1 MGVVSAPSSKMLGRA
16 SQAVVGGLE
25 AAFQW
30 YGKQV
35 ATHPVKVVFAC
46 ILATGLSVIG
56 ILRYTTENN
65 AFRLWIPDNS
75 DFVANYN
82 WLEKNSPPDVRFNS
96 MILANQEDE
105 HGVLTPAGLAEL
117 AAIHKEGAELKT
129 RTSSLT
135 WGDVCL
141 QVGLQCQG
149 DECPPFPDFS
159 KCASQPY
166 QPWVDCYPEP
176 WCEYIQD
183 STRFACL
190 EPSLL
195 EIWGFDFDYANLNQ
209 KDILEAVN
217 AETITSKVTGNPVD
231 VRSLLGEITEDSTG
245 KIVKAVAT
253 FIQWFGRVNTSAILE
268 DDVSDMGTGELVDAA
283 SLEWE
288 AELRDLLLEKRDNL
302 PSGFSSFVN
311 VARGYSDIAGDTI
324 SSDAIMMPIGFLI
337 VFVYVTLMLGRLN
350 CVQQRSMLALAG
362 LASIGMTVGF
372 TYGICSAVGLLY
384 GPMHNII
391 PFLLLGIGI
400 DDMFVIMQCYD
411 NLSPEEM
418 SSPDIPTRVG
428 KTMKRAG
435 VAITVTSLTDFMVF
449 AIGATSVLPALRSF
463 CLWCGVGILAVY
475 FYQATFFT
483 AFLAL
488 DCRRIA
494 ARRNGICPLFVHAEK
509 TEEEEEEKKKSSG
522 SKMTFGQRTFSHLAN
537 LVLSTPGKVIVL
549 VTAATLL
556 GGGIYGTTQLRQEF
570 DATWF
575 LPPTS
580 YLRQWF
586 AANDQHFPST
596 GERVKIYLT
605 GVDLADEMDSLDHL
619 VSSLTNATDIVSSVD
634 NWWKTLKNSLPKNRS
649 EVTHEI
655 FNKKLTQFLH
665 GPTGFKYRGNF
676 EFTSDLSCGSAA
688 PPTLLSTLTF
698 THQQLEKSAQYPALV
713 KVKEIIEDSNFSGN
727 VFPLTREYSSWET
740 DEVIVRELVR
750 NLGIALACV
759 FLTTLLLLA
768 NFLGSVI
775 VLLCVAVTLVDLCG
789 YMHFWGLTVD
799 VISAVDIIIAIGLCV
814 DYAVHICHAFLTVSG
829 SKRERAH
836 AALVDMG
843 PAVLNGGIST
853 LIAFILL
860 LSSDSYF
867 FLTFFKI
874 FFLTVL
880 FGVWHGLVLLP
891 VLLSLVGPGAYSSAR
906 SITDPTPCTTVA
918 TLDKDGGHK
927 DGGRRPRGSRG
938 SLISL
943 LSLARVPVLIIVRA
957 RLPILPSISAVIK
970 VFLFVEMFYL
980 PYHIFQS

>member
-1 MGVVSAPSSKMLGRA
+1 MLNRA
-16 SQAVVGGLE
+16 SGLIVESLEE
-25 AAFQW
+25 AAAS
-30 YGKQV
+30 YGKSV
-35 ATHPVKVVFAC
+35 ATHPVKVALGC
-46 ILATGLSVIG
+46 LLITGLASVG
-56 ILRYTTENN
+56 LLRWKTENN
-65 AFRLWIPDNS
+65 VYRLWVPDTS
-75 DFVANYN
+75 HFLRDYN
-82 WLEKNSPPDVRFNS
+82 WLEENKPEDVRFNS
-96 MILANQEDE
+96 VILTAD
-105 HGVLTPAGLAEL
+105 HDVLTPTALQQLAQL
-117 AAIHKEGAELKT
+117 HHKVVSL
-129 RTSSLT
+129 RTSSNLG
-135 WGDVCL
+135 WSDVCFEIPAK
-141 QVGLQCQG
+141 VEVEAP
-149 DECPPFPDFS
+149 EC
-159 KCASQPY
+159 KGI
-166 QPWVDCYPEP
+166 PWLAPCYPTD
-176 WCEYIQD
+176 WCPYIEKAQKPE
-183 STRFACL
+183 CL
-190 EPSLL
+190 ETSLL
-195 EIWGFDFDYANLNQ
+195 EIWGYDFDYSTITREQ
-209 KDILEAVN
+209 ILEEVN
-217 AETITSKVTGNPVD
+217 KEKVKSNVTGIMVEPKKMIGGVTNKD
-231 VRSLLGEITEDSTG
+231 G
-245 KIVKAVAT
+245 KVISAKAT
-253 FIQWFGRVNTSAILE
+253 QIQWIGRVNTTAARQ
-268 DDVSDMGTGELVDAA
+268 DDISDLATGQMVDKATLA
-283 SLEWE
+283 WE
-288 AELRDLLLEKRDNL
+288 EVLRDFLLEHRTSL
-302 PSGFSSFVN
+302 PFGTSMFIN
-311 VARGYSDIAGDTI
+311 VARGYSDIATDTI
-324 SSDAIMMPIGFLI
+324 TDDAIMMPIGFII
-337 VFVYVTLMLGRLN
+337 VFVYVTFMLGRLD
-350 CVQQRSMLALAG
+350 CLQQRSMLAGAG
-362 LASIGMTVGF
+362 LTAIGLTIGF
-372 TYGICSAVGLLY
+372 TYGVCSAVGLFY

-418 SSPDIPTRVG
+418 SSGDIPTRVG
-428 KTMKRAG
+428 KTMRWAG

-449 AIGATSVLPALRSF
+449 AIGATTVLPALRSF

-509 TEEEEEEKKKSSG
+509 TEEEEEEEKKKSSG

-549 VTAATLL
+549 VTAAALL

-698 THQQLEKSAQYPALV
+698 THEQLEKSAQYPALV
-713 KVKEIIEDSNFSGN
+713 KVKQIIEDSNFSGN

-843 PAVLNGGIST
+843 PAVLNGGLST

-906 SITDPTPCTTVA
+906 SITDPAPCTTVA

-927 DGGRRPRGSRG
+927 DGGRHPRVETEEESKRESRKPNFFA
-938 SLISL
+938 
-943 LSLARVPVLIIVRA
+943 LSCSCSCINHC
-957 RLPILPSISAVIK
+957 PS
-970 VFLFVEMFYL
+970 
-980 PYHIFQS
+980 